1 MKIQT
6 DPTAVTPAAIG
17 APTASPRKQDAA
29 KPEAQASSRPTNT
42 AATVDLSPRSREL
55 HEALVK
61 AKAAPDVRAQVVE
74 QIRQRLDAGTYVV
87 DPSSIAQSILDRRA

>member
-17 APTASPRKQDAA
+17 GPAASPRRQDAA
-29 KPEAQASSRPTNT
+29 RPETQASGRPADT
-42 AATVDLSPRSREL
+42 AATVELSPRSREL
-55 HEALVK
+55 HEAMIK
-61 AKAAPDVRAQVVE
+61 AKAAPDVREQVVE

-87 DPSSIAQSILDRRA
+87 DPAAIAQSILDRRA

>member
-17 APTASPRKQDAA
+17 GPAASTRKPDAA
-29 KPEAQASSRPTNT
+29 KPEARASGRRTDT
-42 AATVDLSPRSREL
+42 AATVELSPRSREL

-61 AKAAPDVRAQVVE
+61 AKAAPDVREQVVE

>member
-17 APTASPRKQDAA
+17 GPD
-29 KPEAQASSRPTNT
+29 T
-42 AATVDLSPRSREL
+42 AATVELSPRSREL

-61 AKAAPDVRAQVVE
+61 AKAAPDVREQVVE